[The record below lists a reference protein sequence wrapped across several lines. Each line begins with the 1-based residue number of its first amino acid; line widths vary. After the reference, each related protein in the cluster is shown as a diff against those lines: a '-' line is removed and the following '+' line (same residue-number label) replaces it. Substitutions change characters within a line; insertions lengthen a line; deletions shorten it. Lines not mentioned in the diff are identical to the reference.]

1 MIYKLDHNFKNTP
14 LGWQKF
20 VFSLPGLEYAANK
33 CYTINGAL
41 LKYRATYRLPTQ
53 HKYWQ
58 VELPAEIEFTEEKCH
73 TMFILKYGILE

>member
-1 MIYKLDHNFKNTP
+1 MIYRLDRSFKNTP

-20 VFSLPGLEYAANK
+20 VFSLPYLEYAANK

-41 LKYRATYRLPTQ
+41 LKYRATYHLPSR

-58 VELPAEIEFTEEKCH
+58 VIRPAELEFTEEKYY
-73 TMFILKYGILE
+73 TMFILKYGVLE